1 MAAMATTSLR
11 VPDDLRERYDALAK
25 LTGRSR
31 NELIVQAMERFID
44 NRMREVAL
52 IQEGLDQ
59 IDRGDTFTLD
69 EVVADFAARGL
80 LDLDA
85 FQRDREWQA
94 TT

>member
-1 MAAMATTSLR
+1 MAAMATTSVR
-11 VPDDLRERYDALAK
+11 VSDDLRERYDALAL
-25 LTGRSR
+25 LTGQSR

-59 IDRGDTFTLD
+59 IDQGDTASLD
-69 EVVADFAARGL
+69 EVAADLAARGL

-85 FQRDREWQA
+85 FKRDRERQA
-94 TT
+94 TV